1 MGETPGPRRLP
12 QALWKENMVLHGQR
26 GTNTG
31 VKGVGDACLALLE
44 GVRLA
49 GARVCTSGECGR
61 VGC

>member
-49 GARVCTSGECGR
+49 GARVCTSGE
-61 VGC
+61 